1 MKSKKKIIVIIAA
14 AAIVVIGGLI
24 GAYIA
29 FSGSGLFSGGGNGI
43 EVKLIDEDTGEY
55 MATGVPK
62 DYVFSVETGGSADS
76 AQVYD
81 LEGNRIDASCEQTEG
96 GFDIKAPKQ
105 GYEKGGIYKIELAE
119 GCSFKDENLKK
130 AKSLLFVVNKKNTA
144 DVDYTDEVKTP
155 GSGSIEKT
163 GNSLLLDGEY
173 SSGDIVAADTD
184 NDGVDELYKLEN
196 AAFNGEQTSA
206 EYAEP
211 DAEDVYE
218 NIDIF
223 MYDYVDFEESDIDT
237 EAFEGVLEE
246 TGILDAFI
254 DPVYATGNA
263 GIKITSKKGDDNE
276 YLFTAVITDPKDKK
290 RQLTIEFGVKDKF
303 LISGNKKMVMADN
316 TIEIT
321 SGLEFSVSGESSAE
335 TEQKI
340 LDAIEEYTLN
350 NEEIGDENN
359 YEVPIIPI
367 DIPVAGPVV
376 ADINIGLTA
385 DILFSAKLSAGI
397 DTKVRLTQGVAVS
410 IKKRKIVEKYAEV
423 TGNTDAHISIEGK
436 LNAFAGAYAEMG
448 LEIPVLVKL
457 GVNIK
462 GGPYLEGQ
470 GCFSVKGIPKDI
482 KAEGKYN
489 IETGLTFK
497 ATGNLRILKMKK
509 KSIKFADKRKVLAKY
524 SNYLDEATAME
535 KYAEFIKGKL
545 IPEYGLA
552 LIGNIPYSK
561 RNNYGIVSGLCKD
574 INDDGLPE
582 LLVTVSETTTEMS
595 LKTLLYGFKDDEIVL
610 LGKNPESGEV
620 SETQS
625 DILTYENIYPGETYD
640 CFIKQANNKYYL
652 VEIKTTMFSSGSE
665 YHIIGGYDTAMYI
678 YEVSDKG
685 ISRCSNVFFSTNR
698 GIPYGYVND
707 KEFSYDYTDDSED
720 SYDRFVEEF
729 DYSLESELSKYGLED
744 KMDLLKNADDYNGTL
759 KFNKYDESD
768 KSETAVSRRERLWEN
783 RYYSRV
789 TDFTNLREF
798 INQ

>member
-29 FSGSGLFSGGGNGI
+29 FSGSGLFSGGGSGI
-43 EVKLIDEDTGEY
+43 ETKLIDEDTGEY

-81 LEGNRIDASCEQTEG
+81 LEGNRIDASCEQTDR

-448 LEIPVLVKL
+448 IKIPLLVKL
-457 GVNIK
+457 SVNIK
-462 GGPYLEGQ
+462 GGSYLEGQ

-524 SNYLDEATAME
+524 SNYLDEAAAME
-535 KYAEFIKGKL
+535 KYAEFIKEEL

-561 RNNYGIVSGLCKD
+561 RNNYGIVSGFCKD

-582 LLVTVSETTTEMS
+582 LLVTVSETTMGMS

-610 LGKNPESGEV
+610 FGKNPESGKV
-620 SETQS
+620 SESGMEDLNNEYGGQ
-625 DILTYENIYPGETYD
+625 TYD
-640 CFIKQANNKYYL
+640 CFIKEIKNKYYL
-652 VEIKTTMFSSGSE
+652 IEISTGMYSGGST
-665 YHIIGGYDTAMYI
+665 YSTYMMMY
-678 YEVSDKG
+678 ELNDNG
-685 ISRCSNVFFSTNR
+685 ISRCSNLSYSTNH
-698 GIPYGYVND
+698 GIPYGIINGE
-707 KEFSYDYTDDSED
+707 EFSYDIN
-720 SYDRFVEEF
+720 YDGNIEKFEEF
-729 DYSLESELSKYGLED
+729 CADLNDNMQNELLKYGMED
-744 KMDLLKNADDYNGTL
+744 KIKLLQNDMYNEIIE
-759 KFNKYDESD
+759 FNTYDESD
-768 KSETAVSRRERLWEN
+768 KSENAVSRRERLWEN
-783 RYYSRV
+783 QYYSRV

>member
-1 MKSKKKIIVIIAA
+1 MKSKKKLIVIIA

-29 FSGSGLFSGGGNGI
+29 FSGSDLFSGGGSGI
-43 EVKLIDEDTGEY
+43 ETKLIDEDTGEY

-81 LEGNRIDASCEQTEG
+81 LEGNRIDASCEQTDR

-448 LEIPVLVKL
+448 IKIPLLVKL

-462 GGPYLEGQ
+462 GGPYLEGK

-482 KAEGKYN
+482 KAEGKCD
-489 IETGLTFK
+489 IEIGLRFK
-497 ATGNLRILKMKK
+497 AEGDLKILNMKKNPIKLADKKKVLVEYSNKPNPWEYFNSINPIGKTKSQIENMHGPLEYEMSYSGALIYKALGSDASYWFSISDRKPGEVVDASDSAICLGIGGFAGNLFGIENNISLDSFAKEIDSSNEFELHEDDGEGAYIWMCDKVFEDVPYKIQTADSEILKDTW
-509 KSIKFADKRKVLAKY
+509 IVV
-524 SNYLDEATAME
+524 NV
-535 KYAEFIKGKL
+535 
-545 IPEYGLA
+545 
-552 LIGNIPYSK
+552 PYS
-561 RNNYGIVSGLCKD
+561 
-574 INDDGLPE
+574 
-582 LLVTVSETTTEMS
+582 
-595 LKTLLYGFKDDEIVL
+595 
-610 LGKNPESGEV
+610 
-620 SETQS
+620 
-625 DILTYENIYPGETYD
+625 
-640 CFIKQANNKYYL
+640 
-652 VEIKTTMFSSGSE
+652 
-665 YHIIGGYDTAMYI
+665 
-678 YEVSDKG
+678 
-685 ISRCSNVFFSTNR
+685 VF
-698 GIPYGYVND
+698 Y
-707 KEFSYDYTDDSED
+707 
-720 SYDRFVEEF
+720 
-729 DYSLESELSKYGLED
+729 
-744 KMDLLKNADDYNGTL
+744 
-759 KFNKYDESD
+759 
-768 KSETAVSRRERLWEN
+768 
-783 RYYSRV
+783 
-789 TDFTNLREF
+789 
-798 INQ
+798 

>member
-1 MKSKKKIIVIIAA
+1 MDTYMKSKKKLIVIIA

-24 GAYIA
+24 GVYIA
-29 FSGSGLFSGGGNGI
+29 FSGSGGGNDI
-43 EVKLIDEDTGEY
+43 ETKLINEDTGEY

-81 LEGNRIDASCEQTEG
+81 LEGNRIDASCEQTDG
-96 GFDIKAPKQ
+96 GFDIRAPKQ
-105 GYEKGGIYKIELAE
+105 GYEKGGIYRIELAE
-119 GCSFKDENLKK
+119 GCSFKDEKLKK
-130 AKSLLFVVNKKNTA
+130 AKSLIFVVNKKNTA
-144 DVDYTDEVKTP
+144 DIDYTDEVKTP
-155 GSGSIEKT
+155 DSESIEKT

-196 AAFNGEQTSA
+196 AEFNGEQTSA
-206 EYAEP
+206 EYEVP
-211 DAEDVYE
+211 DADEVYE

-223 MYDYVDFEESDIDT
+223 MHDYVDFEETDIDT
-237 EAFEGVLEE
+237 DAFEGALEE
-246 TGILDAFI
+246 TGMLDAFI
-254 DPVYATGNA
+254 DPVYAAGNA

-335 TEQKI
+335 TKQKI

-448 LEIPVLVKL
+448 IKIPLLVKL
-457 GVNIK
+457 SVNIK

-482 KAEGKYN
+482 KAEGECD
-489 IETGLTFK
+489 IEIGLRFK
-497 ATGNLRILKMKK
+497 AEGDLKILNMKK
-509 KSIKFADKRKVLAKY
+509 KPIKFADKQKILAEYSKNYKRKNIADSSNTDIMNSNIGDTVTFGSYDGNPIEWVVLDKTDSKVMLFAKY
-524 SNYLDEATAME
+524 NFMEERAYNTGQNYVPWETSDLRLWLNNEFLNKVFSESEISAIADTNVNNFEETDGYMNDTVDKVYLLSHADFK
-535 KYAEFIKGKL
+535 KY
-545 IPEYGLA
+545 
-552 LIGNIPYSK
+552 
-561 RNNYGIVSGLCKD
+561 R
-574 INDDGLPE
+574 
-582 LLVTVSETTTEMS
+582 
-595 LKTLLYGFKDDEIVL
+595 
-610 LGKNPESGEV
+610 
-620 SETQS
+620 
-625 DILTYENIYPGETYD
+625 DILYKYD
-640 CFIKQANNKYYL
+640 AVYKVDWWEEPY
-652 VEIKTTMFSSGSE
+652 VR
-665 YHIIGGYDTAMYI
+665 
-678 YEVSDKG
+678 KG
-685 ISRCSNVFFSTNR
+685 IGTFIWLR
-698 GIPYGYVND
+698 D
-707 KEFSYDYTDDSED
+707 SYDYGPDMGIYHSFINHYGECDSRAITQD
-720 SYDRFVEEF
+720 GSMNIRPVIW
-729 DYSLESELSKYGLED
+729 LESS
-744 KMDLLKNADDYNGTL
+744 N
-759 KFNKYDESD
+759 
-768 KSETAVSRRERLWEN
+768 
-783 RYYSRV
+783 
-789 TDFTNLREF
+789 
-798 INQ
+798 

>member
-1 MKSKKKIIVIIAA
+1 MKLKKKLIVIIT

-29 FSGSGLFSGGGNGI
+29 FSGSDLFSGGGNDI
-43 EVKLIDEDTGEY
+43 EVKLINEDTEEY
-55 MATGVPK
+55 MATGVSK
-62 DYVFSVETGGSADS
+62 GYVFSVETGGGAES

-81 LEGNRIDASCEQTEG
+81 IEGNRTDAFCEQTDG
-96 GFDIKAPKQ
+96 GFDIRAPKQ
-105 GYEKGGIYKIELAE
+105 GYEKGGVYRIELAE
-119 GCSFKDENLKK
+119 GCIFKEEKLKK
-130 AKSLLFVVNKKNTA
+130 AKSLLFVVNKKNIA

-155 GSGSIEKT
+155 DSGSIEKT

-254 DPVYATGNA
+254 DSVYAAGNA

-335 TEQKI
+335 TKQKI

-448 LEIPVLVKL
+448 IKIPLLVKL
-457 GVNIK
+457 SVNIK

-489 IETGLTFK
+489 IETGLTFR
-497 ATGNLRILKMKK
+497 ATGNLKILKMKK

-524 SNYLDEATAME
+524 SNYLDEAAAME
-535 KYAEFIKGKL
+535 KYAEFIKGEL
-545 IPEYGLA
+545 IPEYGLV

-595 LKTLLYGFKDDEIVL
+595 LKTLLYGFKNDEIVL

-620 SETQS
+620 SESGMEDLNNEYGGQ
-625 DILTYENIYPGETYD
+625 TYD
-640 CFIKQANNKYYL
+640 CFIKEIKNKYYL
-652 VEIKTTMFSSGSE
+652 IEISTGLYSGGSV
-665 YHIIGGYDTAMYI
+665 YDTYMTMY
-678 YEVSDKG
+678 ELNDKG
-685 ISRCSNVFFSTNR
+685 ISRCSNLLYSTNH
-698 GIPYGYVND
+698 GIPYGVINGE
-707 KEFSYDYTDDSED
+707 EFSYDINYDGNIEKFEEFCANLDDSM
-720 SYDRFVEEF
+720 RN
-729 DYSLESELSKYGLED
+729 ELIKYGMEN
-744 KMDLLKNADDYNGTL
+744 KIDLLENDMYNKII
-759 KFNKYDESD
+759 KFNTYDEND
-768 KSETAVSRRERLWEN
+768 KSETALSRRERLWAGD
-783 RYYSRV
+783 YHSKV
-789 TDFTNLREF
+789 TDFTNIREL
-798 INQ
+798 INN

>member
-1 MKSKKKIIVIIAA
+1 MKLKKKLIVIIT

-29 FSGSGLFSGGGNGI
+29 FSGSDLFSGGGNDI
-43 EVKLIDEDTGEY
+43 EVKLINEDTEEY
-55 MATGVPK
+55 MATGVSK
-62 DYVFSVETGGSADS
+62 GYVFSVETGGGAES

-81 LEGNRIDASCEQTEG
+81 IEGNRTDAFCEQTDG
-96 GFDIKAPKQ
+96 GFDIRAPKQ
-105 GYEKGGIYKIELAE
+105 GYEKGGVYRIELAE
-119 GCSFKDENLKK
+119 GCIFKEEKLKK

-155 GSGSIEKT
+155 DSGSIEKT

-254 DPVYATGNA
+254 DPVYAAGNA

-276 YLFTAVITDPKDKK
+276 YLFTAVITDPKNKK

-303 LISGNKKMVMADN
+303 LILSDGKLVMVDN
-316 TIEIT
+316 TVEIT

-350 NEEIGDENN
+350 NEDIEDESS
-359 YEVPIIPI
+359 YEVPLVPIKIPI
-367 DIPVAGPVV
+367 AGPVV
-376 ADINIGLTA
+376 ADIDIGLTA
-385 DILFSAKLSAGI
+385 DILFSAKFSAGM
-397 DTKVRLTQGVAVS
+397 DTKVSLTQGVAVD
-410 IKKRKIVEKYAEV
+410 IKERKVVEKYAEV
-423 TGNTDAHISIEGK
+423 TGSTEAYISVEGK

-482 KAEGKYN
+482 KAEGEYDIK
-489 IETGLTFK
+489 IGLRFK
-497 ATGNLRILKMKK
+497 AEGDLKILNMKK
-509 KSIKFADKRKVLAKY
+509 KPIKFADKQKILAEYSKNYKRKNIADSSNTDIMSSNIGDTVTFGSYDGNPIEWVVLDKTDSKVMLFAKY
-524 SNYLDEATAME
+524 NFMEERAYNTGQNYVPWETSDLRLWLNNEFLNKVFSKSEISAIADTNVNNFEETDGYMNDTVDKVYLLSHADFK
-535 KYAEFIKGKL
+535 KY
-545 IPEYGLA
+545 
-552 LIGNIPYSK
+552 
-561 RNNYGIVSGLCKD
+561 R
-574 INDDGLPE
+574 
-582 LLVTVSETTTEMS
+582 
-595 LKTLLYGFKDDEIVL
+595 
-610 LGKNPESGEV
+610 
-620 SETQS
+620 
-625 DILTYENIYPGETYD
+625 DILYKYD
-640 CFIKQANNKYYL
+640 AVYKVNWWEEPY
-652 VEIKTTMFSSGSE
+652 VR
-665 YHIIGGYDTAMYI
+665 
-678 YEVSDKG
+678 KG
-685 ISRCSNVFFSTNR
+685 IGTFIWLR
-698 GIPYGYVND
+698 D
-707 KEFSYDYTDDSED
+707 SYDYGPDMGIYHS
-720 SYDRFVEEF
+720 FINH
-729 DYSLESELSKYGLED
+729 YG
-744 KMDLLKNADDYNGTL
+744 
-759 KFNKYDESD
+759 ESD
-768 KSETAVSRRERLWEN
+768 SRAITQDGSMNIRPVIWLEN
-783 RYYSRV
+783 S
-789 TDFTNLREF
+789 N
-798 INQ
+798 